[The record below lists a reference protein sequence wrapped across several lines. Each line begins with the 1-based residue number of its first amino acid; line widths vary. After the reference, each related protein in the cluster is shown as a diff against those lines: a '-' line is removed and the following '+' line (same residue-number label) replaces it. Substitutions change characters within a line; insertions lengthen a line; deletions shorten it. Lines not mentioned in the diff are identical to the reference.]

1 MGGED
6 DSQQGQG
13 QGKRGSK
20 AVGQLDPEEVER
32 RKREKEERVR
42 KRREEVRSLVC
53 SRPMV

>member
-13 QGKRGSK
+13 KQGSK

-32 RKREKEERVR
+32 REKEERVR